1 MIVIENLKKYAG
13 ERLIVDVDS
22 FEIKP
27 QDRLAVIG
35 PNGSGKTTL
44 LRLLAD
50 RLKPDE
56 GSITYRDS
64 TPLPYYLPQI
74 SQSFSLSVKNNL
86 LTCLPKSIGKQE
98 RHNLADAALKRFKL
112 EALAHKNA
120 KRLSGGETQRLALAC
135 LLVTPK
141 KLLIL
146 DEPTSAAD
154 IESVD
159 LIEKVLLEDSIKN
172 DTTLIFATHSPRQAL
187 NLATKVLLLENGA
200 AAETGSPEELLKNPK
215 TEWGKR
221 FMEHWQI

>member
-44 LRLLAD
+44 LRLLAG

>member
-1 MIVIENLKKYAG
+1 
-13 ERLIVDVDS
+13 VDVDS

-44 LRLLAD
+44 LRLLAG

-86 LTCLPKSIGKQE
+86 LTCLPKSIGMQE

>member
-44 LRLLAD
+44 LRLLAG

-86 LTCLPKSIGKQE
+86 LTCLPKSIGMQE

>member
-200 AAETGSPEELLKNPK
+200 AAETGSPEKLLKNPK

>member
-44 LRLLAD
+44 LRLLAG

-86 LTCLPKSIGKQE
+86 LTCLPKSIGMQE

-120 KRLSGGETQRLALAC
+120 KRLSGGETQCLALAC

>member
-44 LRLLAD
+44 LRLLAG

-64 TPLPYYLPQI
+64 TPLLYYLPQI

-86 LTCLPKSIGKQE
+86 LTCLPKSIGMQE